1 MAIQSYQL
9 TKCRYYIL
17 ATEMLEILVTNV
29 KVHDPS
35 KLDKENWN
43 FLIKTLIETSS
54 DKVRNLFDEQ
64 PKRKQNWT
72 LIMRKQAGKMVGG
85 VTGRGFGRSV

>member
-35 KLDKENWN
+35 KLDKEN
-43 FLIKTLIETSS
+43 
-54 DKVRNLFDEQ
+54 
-64 PKRKQNWT
+64 
-72 LIMRKQAGKMVGG
+72 
-85 VTGRGFGRSV
+85 